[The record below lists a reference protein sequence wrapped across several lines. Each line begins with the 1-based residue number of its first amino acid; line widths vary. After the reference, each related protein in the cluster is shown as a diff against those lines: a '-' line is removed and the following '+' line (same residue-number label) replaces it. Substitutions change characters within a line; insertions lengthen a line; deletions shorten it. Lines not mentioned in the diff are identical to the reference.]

1 MRSFRVLSTVC
12 FISLAACDS
21 GRDTLLANLQ
31 STRPEERALAVKK
44 LAEKA
49 KPEDLVLFTS
59 AAKDPAAIVRGEAA
73 LALGKSQD
81 ERVVDLLG
89 ELLGDDSEEVQANAA
104 MALAEIKT
112 EKAKAYLTS
121 QYARR
126 ARSTRQ
132 AIVQALQSANVPG
145 AMASVVSSEAKT
157 IWDRSLNALTNGTL
171 PEQVAA
177 AEELGKS
184 GRAEAVTRLTGLLKD
199 KQVML
204 AAAAARGLGN
214 AGDRRAVA
222 PISELLKENFPEL
235 RQATCG
241 ALARLQDS
249 SALPKLQEV
258 ALEKS
263 TASTAATNAIL
274 ALPPTPESDKALC
287 AIVLDGSASDALSA
301 GRALRTRTG
310 CPAQMLTER
319 WPKQGGQAAVLQ
331 AAVSLGPTT
340 KDWLPKLQPLTQN
353 ADQAVKLQAIAALGA
368 IGDAAAAPA
377 LMKIYEAETKTID
390 ALRAKWISSA
400 MPAQFAPGFDGN
412 DAPTDPNEPSQ
423 AKFKDLFR
431 RIDELNKKRAKDP
444 NKRSAEQK
452 PPSEIVDDASD
463 EQLAVFAATLQ
474 ALGDVRAPGAQELLK
489 ARLADPSRR
498 VRQAAYLGLVGL
510 GPEGAE
516 LARPALFDADR
527 DVQTSVARALA
538 RSGAAGQKALAM
550 SLAEIAGDKMFV
562 LEALDDTTVSADIG
576 SAPLLQILKEGGPEA
591 AVAARL
597 LGKIDAKDAAE
608 PLVRY
613 LQDSSSIGRRE
624 ALVALGRVGDTK
636 AAEVIARDLYHDSP
650 DVRAAAAE
658 ALGSVGTTAQGEALD
673 ALKGDY
679 YRRVRELAEAAI
691 PKLQTPPTAEAK
703 K

>member
-1 MRSFRVLSTVC
+1 MRSFRVLSTALL
-12 FISLAACDS
+12 ITLASCDS

-31 STRPEERALAVKK
+31 STRPEERALAVKR

-112 EKAKAYLTS
+112 DKAKAYLTS

-126 ARSTRQ
+126 GRSTRQ
-132 AIVQALQSANVPG
+132 AIVQALKAANVPG
-145 AMASVVSSEAKT
+145 AMAGVVSSEAKS
-157 IWDRSLNALTNGTL
+157 IWDRNLKALTDGTL

-199 KQVML
+199 SQVML

-214 AGDRRAVA
+214 AGDKRAVPA
-222 PISELLKENFPEL
+222 ITELLKENFPEL
-235 RQATCG
+235 RQAACG
-241 ALARLQDS
+241 ALARLQDA
-249 SALPKLQEV
+249 SALPKLQEL

-274 ALPPTPESDKALC
+274 ALPPAPEIDKALC
-287 AIVLDGSASDALSA
+287 AIVLDGSVSDAIAA

-310 CPAQMLTER
+310 CPAELFTER

-331 AAVSLGPTT
+331 AAIALGPSL
-340 KDWLPKLQPLTQN
+340 KDWLPKLQPLLQN
-353 ADQAVKLQAIAALGA
+353 ADQTTKLSAIAALGA
-368 IGDAAAAPA
+368 IGDASAAPA
-377 LMKIYEAETKTID
+377 LQKIYDAELKTIEG
-390 ALRAKWISSA
+390 LRTKWIPTA
-400 MPAQFAPGFDGN
+400 LPTQFAPGFDGTQEQ
-412 DAPTDPNEPSQ
+412 DAQGAQTQ

-431 RIDELNKKRAKDP
+431 RIDELNAKRAKDTT
-444 NKRSAEQK
+444 KRLPEQK
-452 PPSEIVDDASD
+452 APVEIVDDASD
-463 EQLAVFAATLQ
+463 EQLAVFAAVIR
-474 ALGDVRAPGAQELLK
+474 ALGEVKAPGAQEILK
-489 ARLADPSRR
+489 ARLSDPSRR
-498 VRQAAYLGLVGL
+498 VRQAAYFGLIGL
-510 GPEGAE
+510 GGEALE
-516 LARPALFDADR
+516 LARPALFDPDR
-527 DVQTSVARALA
+527 DVQTSIAWALA
-538 RSGAAGQKALAM
+538 RAGEQGQSALAK
-550 SLAEIAGDKMFV
+550 SFPEIAGDKMYI
-562 LEALDDTTVSADIG
+562 LEALDETGVPATVSA
-576 SAPLLQILKEGGPEA
+576 PLIQILKEGGPEA
-591 AVAARL
+591 ALAARL
-597 LGKIDAKDAAE
+597 LGKANAKDAAE
-608 PLVRY
+608 PMTRY
-613 LQDSSSIGRRE
+613 LQDPASVGRRE

-636 AAEVIARDLYHDSP
+636 AADVIAKDLYHDSP

-658 ALGSVGTTAQGEALD
+658 ALGNVGTTAQGEALD

-691 PKLQTPPTAEAK
+691 PKLQAPAPEAK